1 MSNKRNAPAVASGDT
16 TAASIESDALHR
28 EAIPFSTISPSGKKV
43 KTDDTLAELPKVQR
57 REGAISWDDYF
68 MAVSYLSAMR
78 SKDPSTQVGATVVNK
93 ANQIVGVG
101 YNGFPRGISNDELPW
116 SREAARELDRKYF
129 YIVHAEVNAVLNK
142 NDSSLHDCTIYV
154 ALFPCNECA
163 KIIIQ
168 SGIKEVVYLSDKYKD
183 TESMMASRRMMV
195 MAGLKLRQH
204 VPAQR
209 SITIDFGAIPRE
221 VEEVVEVANKELP
234 VTAPP
239 APPASTSS
247 SSN

>member
-1 MSNKRNAPAVASGDT
+1 MSMKRNAAEGDGDT
-16 TAASIESDALHR
+16 AAAGCNSLLR
-28 EAIPFSTISPSGKKV
+28 EDIPFSAISPSGKKV
-43 KTDDTLAELPKVQR
+43 KTDDVPPTELPIMVQK

-116 SREAARELDRKYF
+116 SREAAREIDRKYF

-209 SITIDFGAIPRE
+209 TITIDFGAIPRE
-221 VEEVVEVANKELP
+221 VEEISTELSL
-234 VTAPP
+234 TAAAPP
-239 APPASTSS
+239 PSASTTSS
-247 SSN
+247 SK